1 MVPALRASILRVR
14 LLVFDFDGVFT
25 DNTVWTDQDG
35 RESVRCWR
43 SDGLGLQRLRL
54 TPVASMVLSTEENP
68 VVSARCRKLKIECLQ
83 GQPDKGQ
90 ALRAIARERGFAAEA
105 VAYLGNDT
113 NDQECLSWAG
123 LPMVVSDAYPAV
135 LSLARYVTTAKGGFG
150 AVREVCEMFHA
161 VFDATAA
168 ADPR

>member
-1 MVPALRASILRVR
+1 MDPALRTSIRRIR

-54 TPVASMVLSTEENP
+54 TPVQSMVISTEENP
-68 VVSARCRKLKIECLQ
+68 VVSARCGKLKIDCLQ
-83 GQPDKGQ
+83 GQADKGS
-90 ALRAIARERGFAAEA
+90 ALAMVAKQRGLDLSE

-113 NDQECLSWAG
+113 NDKDCLEKAG
-123 LPMVVSDAYPAV
+123 LPMVVADAYPSV
-135 LSLARYVTTAKGGFG
+135 VPLAKYQTRANGGFG
-150 AVREVCEMFHA
+150 AVREVCELFCEA
-161 VFDATAA
+161 FELKG
-168 ADPR
+168 